1 MHVRTCGRMTYV
13 CVWVIVCC
21 VLVPGAS
28 INFNVQVC
36 SEYAEGRL
44 EVMTEPR
51 CVGMTELFSGRAN
64 QETVRARG
72 LVQAYKLT
80 KGYAHFIVVD
90 FRPLVHVC
98 MRACVHV

>member
-64 QETVRARG
+64 QETVR
-72 LVQAYKLT
+72 VSEELT
-80 KGYAHFIVVD
+80 YY
-90 FRPLVHVC
+90 VC
-98 MRACVHV
+98 HHRNSRCD

>member
-1 MHVRTCGRMTYV
+1 
-13 CVWVIVCC
+13 
-21 VLVPGAS
+21 
-28 INFNVQVC
+28 
-36 SEYAEGRL
+36 
-44 EVMTEPR
+44 MTEPR

-98 MRACVHV
+98 MRVLRLVSTRQTQSDSARALARRQG